1 MKKHSPE
8 TIVFSLG
15 DFYETSDDDAIL
27 VLGVC
32 SVSLTARELWEFT
45 SLRPFLIDLI
55 QLD

>member
-8 TIVFSLG
+8 TIVFSRG
-15 DFYETSDDDAIL
+15 EFSETFDDDAIL
-27 VLGVC
+27 VLEAC